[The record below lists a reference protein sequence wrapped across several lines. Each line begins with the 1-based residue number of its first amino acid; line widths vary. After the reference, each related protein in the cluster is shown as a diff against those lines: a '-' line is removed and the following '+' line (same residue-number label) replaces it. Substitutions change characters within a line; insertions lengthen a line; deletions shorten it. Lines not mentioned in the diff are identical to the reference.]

1 MGGIF
6 GQFTEEQ
13 SREWSGLHGARR
25 GASSRSSPRFTPAAE
40 SFLWWVPMQLG
51 SPMSTAHVLFIPNVH
66 PRRAPKG
73 KDPTDVTVFH
83 LKHRI
88 LFFTPKKEK
97 RTPWWNLSFKA
108 VQVREIP
115 LCRGNARRCPGRV
128 CLLWASFLWGNSW

>member
-40 SFLWWVPMQLG
+40 SFLCGVLSLG
-51 SPMSTAHVLFIPNVH
+51 SPPRVHIRNKKNVSRGH
-66 PRRAPKG
+66 GAPKG
-73 KDPTDVTVFH
+73 KDPTDVTAFH

-97 RTPWWNLSFKA
+97 RTLWWNLSFKA